1 MTNSIA
7 DIRSSIADAR
17 RSALDEGIADP
28 RVVLV
33 PTMGALHEGHLAL
46 VDRASELGD
55 IVVVSIFVNPLQFG
69 PKEDLSSYPR
79 TLDNDVALLA
89 ERGVTLVFAPTA
101 GEMYPDGNVAT
112 RVSAGDIGSRYEGR
126 TRPGHFDGV
135 LTVVS
140 KLFHIIEPDVAVFGE
155 KDGQQLFLVKRMAR
169 DLNFP
174 VEVHGVET
182 VRADDGLALSSRN
195 AYLDDAERRSARVLS
210 AALEAAASSADRGID
225 AIVAAAQSVIVGEP
239 RVELDYLAVVDPATF
254 LPVDGNHHG
263 LATVL
268 IAARVGTTRLIDN
281 RTLFVN

>member
-7 DIRSSIADAR
+7 DIRSRIADAR
-17 RSALDEGIADP
+17 RAAADRGVANP

-33 PTMGALHEGHLAL
+33 PTMGALHDGHLAL
-46 VDRASELGD
+46 IDEAAELGE

-79 TLDNDVALLA
+79 TLEQDVARLA

-101 GEMYPDGNVAT
+101 EEMYPDGNAGV
-112 RVSAGDIGSRYEGR
+112 RVSAGDIGARYEGR

-135 LTVVS
+135 LTVVA
-140 KLFHIIEPDVAVFGE
+140 KLFHIIEPDAAVFGE

-169 DLNFP
+169 DLNFA
-174 VEVHGVET
+174 VDVHGVET

-210 AALEAAASSADRGID
+210 AALEAAASAGDRGID

-254 LPVDGNHHG
+254 LPVDGGHHG
-263 LATVL
+263 VAIVL